1 MLFLVPTFIQSVYD
15 MIKKTFSSLRD
26 IYEIRVPDY
35 HTLLT
40 WITFSCLHC
49 SLWISFFYAE
59 FNPNTKA
66 SFDHSLVA
74 ATIAILMNSINKSR
88 SLLWNLNAWDA
99 VWMYSLLIE
108 YFAHLSP
115 YLSRH
120 NLAVSHQQQL
130 LLLLPSLRQ
139 ADQII
144 RKFWVN
150 ICREGNVTM
159 NKLFVEMLEPV
170 SRWKIKWYHIIG
182 N

>member
-1 MLFLVPTFIQSVYD
+1 MLLLVSTLIQLVYD
-15 MIKKTFSSLRD
+15 IMKKKTFSRLGD
-26 IYEIRVPDY
+26 IYGILVLDY
-35 HTLLT
+35 HILPTH
-40 WITFSCLHC
+40 SCLHC
-49 SLWISFFYAE
+49 RLWISFFYAQS
-59 FNPNTKA
+59 NPNTKA

-74 ATIAILMNSINKSR
+74 AKIAILMNSINKSR
-88 SLLWNLNAWDA
+88 SLLWNLNAWDV
-99 VWMYSLLIE
+99 VWMCSLLIDF
-108 YFAHLSP
+108 FAYLSP